1 MMKNNLID
9 SMLGWANDK
18 IGETKYAG
26 WLLNRT
32 IMIV

>member
-9 SMLGWANDK
+9 NMLRWANDK

-26 WLLNRT
+26 RAFK
-32 IMIV
+32 